1 MAINP
6 LQLPQ
11 QLAPMTFDFSGLG
24 KLGKVYKDAY
34 YEAEAPGLIAGALS
48 RQQPGQP
55 ASLSAIG
62 QRFQPQEAPQAAP
75 SAAASNPD
83 KDAFIAKYSPIA
95 EEASKRTG
103 VDARLILAQAGL
115 ETGWGKSM
123 PGNNLFG
130 IKSHGLPGGNVLPT
144 SEVVDGQ
151 SVRTTDSFRAYAS
164 PEESGAGYADFIL
177 KNPRY
182 AGVRNAQGLDAQAE
196 ALGRSGYATDPEYG
210 SKVGTI
216 ARSLPTGPHSVPNG
230 DVESPLDVAQWPHG
244 PNGAPGSGL
253 TDVSAQSRPRALP
266 GNGDASGSV
275 SREQLLAL
283 AANPNTRALAF
294 QLIQR
299 QMDPGKYG
307 FQAVGDQLVRTN
319 DRTGAAEVVPGVRGK
334 ANVEVKELNGRL
346 IAYDKDARTSTDVT
360 PKDLPNGFRPA
371 TPEER
376 AAYGVSADKP
386 FFFGADGKPATLNSG
401 TTVNVDQ
408 KGEGKF
414 KEEFGK
420 HQAKRWGNYIE
431 AADKARGQLVD
442 ISSMREISARLGSQ
456 GQMANAKEALGPYA
470 EALGINIDGLS
481 DIQAYSSIIQR
492 LAPQQRAEGS
502 GSTSDIEFKGFLKSL
517 PTLSQN
523 PVARE
528 MTLNTME
535 ALQRDA
541 IARGDI
547 ATRLANDEISRA
559 DAEKG
564 LRALGDPMKNFT
576 EWRKANPG
584 LYGQA
589 LKGSGT
595 GSAAPAAKAEPKP
608 SSPADASQSISNARA
623 AIAAGKDRGII
634 IKMLRDAGIE
644 PPGDL

>member
-11 QLAPMTFDFSGLG
+11 NFQPMTFDFSGLG
-24 KLGKVYKDAY
+24 KLGRVYNDAY

-130 IKSHGLPGGNVLPT
+130 IKSHGQSGGNILPT
-144 SEVVDGQ
+144 TEVVDGQ
-151 SVRTTDSFRAYAS
+151 PVRTTDSFRAYAS

-216 ARSLPTGPHSVPNG
+216 ARSLPTGPQSVPNG

-244 PNGAPGSGL
+244 PNGAPGSSP

-266 GNGDASGSV
+266 GNGDASGAV

-360 PKDLPNGFRPA
+360 PANLPSGYRPA

-386 FFFGADGKPATLNSG
+386 LFFGPDNKPATLNSG

-408 KGEGKF
+408 KGQGAFAKEGGEAIAKRFAKLSEEGDTATSDLALIGQLRDLGQVVQTGAPAAIQGWLAERGIKVGDNVGAVEAYNSIIDKLTPQQRIPGSGATSDYEGKMF
-414 KEEFGK
+414 KNSLQKLINTPEGNEIIGNTLAGLAQHK
-420 HQAKRWGNYIE
+420 VDRARIAEQALTGE
-431 AADKARGQLVD
+431 LT
-442 ISSMREISARLGSQ
+442 
-456 GQMANAKEALGPYA
+456 PA
-470 EALGINIDGLS
+470 EALKKLRDLPSPYANFQKFAKEGGFSADPNAKDG
-481 DIQAYSSIIQR
+481 
-492 LAPQQRAEGS
+492 
-502 GSTSDIEFKGFLKSL
+502 
-517 PTLSQN
+517 
-523 PVARE
+523 
-528 MTLNTME
+528 
-535 ALQRDA
+535 
-541 IARGDI
+541 
-547 ATRLANDEISRA
+547 TRPR
-559 DAEKG
+559 
-564 LRALGDPMKNFT
+564 R
-576 EWRKANPG
+576 
-584 LYGQA
+584 
-589 LKGSGT
+589 
-595 GSAAPAAKAEPKP
+595 APAATL
-608 SSPADASQSISNARA
+608 SPADASQSISNARA
-623 AIAAGKDRGII
+623 AIAAGKDRGMII
-634 IKMLRDAGIE
+634 QKLRDAGID
-644 PPGDL
+644 PGDL